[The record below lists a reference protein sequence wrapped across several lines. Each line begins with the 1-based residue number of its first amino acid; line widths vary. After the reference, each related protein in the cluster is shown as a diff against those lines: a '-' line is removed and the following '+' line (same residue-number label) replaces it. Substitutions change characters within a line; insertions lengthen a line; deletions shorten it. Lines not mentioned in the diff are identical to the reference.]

1 MIDYSLW
8 KFSQSLLSIIT
19 GVVRDGDI
27 VRVTTGLQEV
37 FVVMPEAEY
46 KRLQAALE
54 TRLSANENP
63 PSEAEAASGKL
74 EFVER

>member
-8 KFSQSLLSIIT
+8 KFSGSLLSIIT

-37 FVVMPEAEY
+37 FIVMPEAEY
-46 KRLQAALE
+46 KRLQDAQE
-54 TRLSANENP
+54 TLLTANENP
-63 PSEAEAASGKL
+63 PTEVEGSEQ
-74 EFVER
+74 

>member
-8 KFSQSLLSIIT
+8 KFSGSLLSIIT

-46 KRLQAALE
+46 KRLQDAQE
-54 TRLSANENP
+54 TLLTTNENP
-63 PSEAEAASGKL
+63 PTEVEGSEQ
-74 EFVER
+74 